1 MATDKIAIESR
12 GNQSMTVLFKSQRV
26 ITAQG
31 EQAATVVVD
40 DGIIQAIKSYDYTD
54 DTADIHDFDNRVL
67 MPGLV
72 DSHVH
77 INEPGRTD
85 WEGFDTAT
93 HAAAAGGI
101 TTVVDMPLNCIPVTT
116 NASALDEKLA
126 TVCDKLWIDAAFW
139 GGATADNLAELP
151 ALLDSGVLGVKS
163 FTIHSGID
171 EFQFVNEVQ
180 LKDAMRELAKRGLP
194 HLVHAEVD
202 HDHSEAMEIA
212 SSYRSFLNTRPCAWE
227 NDAITMVIRVMRE
240 LKAEGLAPH
249 AHIVHLSSAEALPM
263 IRGARQEGLNLTV
276 ETCPHYLVL
285 DAETIPDGQA
295 TYKCCPPIREKEN
308 QQQLW
313 QALLDGTIDCVVSD
327 HSPCTP
333 QLKNLD
339 SGDLEKAW
347 GGISGLQFGLSLIWT
362 EAKQQGIEL
371 ATVVNWMC
379 HRSAKVAGLDEKG
392 QIAVGKK
399 ADLCVFDPEASYT
412 ITPDIIHHRH
422 KISPYV
428 NRTVTGLVQETIL
441 AGKTVYRDGKFF
453 GTASG
458 KPILNQEDK

>member
-1 MATDKIAIESR
+1 
-12 GNQSMTVLFKSQRV
+12 MTLLFKSHRV
-26 ITAQG
+26 ITANG
-31 EQAATVVVD
+31 ECPATVVVR
-40 DGIIQAIKSYDYTD
+40 DGIIQAVEDYDFVI
-54 DTADIHDFDNRVL
+54 ADAQVKDFGQAVL

-116 NASALDEKLA
+116 TSAALDAKLA
-126 TVCDKLWIDAAFW
+126 VIEDKLWIDAAFW

-151 ALLDSGVLGVKS
+151 ALLDRGVLGVKS

-171 EFQFVNEVQ
+171 EFQFVNEAQ

-202 HDHSEAMEIA
+202 HEHSEPMEIA
-212 SSYRSFLNTRPCAWE
+212 SSYRSFLNTRPCSWE
-227 NDAITMVIRVMRE
+227 NDAIAMVIRVMRE
-240 LKAEGLAPH
+240 LKAEGLQPH

-263 IRGARQEGLNLTV
+263 IRAARAEGLKLTI

-285 DAETIPDGQA
+285 EAETIPDGQA
-295 TYKCCPPIREKEN
+295 TYKCCPPIREKQN
-308 QQQLW
+308 QELLW

-362 EAKQQGIEL
+362 AALARGIPLTTL
-371 ATVVNWMC
+371 ADWMC
-379 HRSAKVAGLDEKG
+379 TRSAKVAGLHNKG
-392 QIAVGKK
+392 EIAVGKQ
-399 ADLCVFDPEASYT
+399 ADFTVFAPEASYT
-412 ITPDIIHHRH
+412 ITPEIIHHRH

-428 NRTVTGLVQETIL
+428 GQTVRGVVQETIL
-441 AGKTVYRDGKFF
+441 AGNSVYRNGEFA
-453 GTASG
+453 GQASG
-458 KPILNQEDK
+458 QAILHD